1 MGEVMFRG
9 NVVMKGYLKNKAA
22 TEKALAGGWFHS
34 GDLGVKH
41 KDGYV
46 QLRDR
51 SKDIIISGGENIS
64 SIEVEDALFE
74 HPGVQLAAVVAR
86 PDDKWGETPCAFVE
100 MKPGHSAT
108 AEELIEW
115 CRARLAR
122 YKCPRHIVFAEIPKT
137 STGKVQ
143 KFALRERAKADRG
156 GGQLSVMRSDA
167 WPQHCRA
174 ALVRAVSA
182 AAAQFPGPGEE
193 APKRVHDVRK
203 TLKEA
208 RAIARLFLDCVGEP
222 ARVTITTLAATRRQI
237 GRARDLDVMAIRV
250 QRLEPPPE
258 VSEPLMAA
266 IAREREA
273 AQRARRGLS
282 ATAPRPRLNAI
293 VRRVEGWDLSAVG
306 TEEIVAAVARTY
318 RQARKR
324 GRLAFDG
331 DDPVALHAFRARVV
345 DLRYQLALLSCAW
358 PEALNAQ
365 AEALNDLREALG
377 DFNDLHVLGT
387 FAAEHGELPPQA
399 LEELGVRMEAK
410 QKKLKRR
417 ANVEFERL
425 FAETPNAFATRIAA
439 YLNHPVREPEVAE
452 DEPKAVSA
460 A

>member
-1 MGEVMFRG
+1 M
-9 NVVMKGYLKNKAA
+9 
-22 TEKALAGGWFHS
+22 
-34 GDLGVKH
+34 
-41 KDGYV
+41 
-46 QLRDR
+46 Q
-51 SKDIIISGGENIS
+51 
-64 SIEVEDALFE
+64 
-74 HPGVQLAAVVAR
+74 
-86 PDDKWGETPCAFVE
+86 
-100 MKPGHSAT
+100 
-108 AEELIEW
+108 
-115 CRARLAR
+115 
-122 YKCPRHIVFAEIPKT
+122 
-137 STGKVQ
+137 
-143 KFALRERAKADRG
+143 
-156 GGQLSVMRSDA
+156 SDA
-167 WPQHCRA
+167 WPQYCRA
-174 ALVRAVSA
+174 ALVRSVAR

-208 RAIARLFLDCVGEP
+208 RAIARLFLHCVGEP

-237 GRARDLDVMAIRV
+237 GRARDLDVMASRV

-293 VRRVEGWDLSAVG
+293 VRRVAGWDLSAVG
-306 TEEIVAAVARTY
+306 TGEIVAAVARTY

-365 AEALNDLREALG
+365 AEALNELREALG

-399 LEELGVRMEAK
+399 LEDLGARIESK
-410 QKKLKRR
+410 QKRLRRR

-425 FAETPNAFATRIAA
+425 FAEKPNAFATRIAA
-439 YLNHPVREPEVAE
+439 YLGHPVIEPEVTQG
-452 DEPKAVSA
+452 EPAAAKVVPAV
-460 A
+460 

>member
-1 MGEVMFRG
+1 
-9 NVVMKGYLKNKAA
+9 
-22 TEKALAGGWFHS
+22 
-34 GDLGVKH
+34 
-41 KDGYV
+41 
-46 QLRDR
+46 
-51 SKDIIISGGENIS
+51 
-64 SIEVEDALFE
+64 
-74 HPGVQLAAVVAR
+74 
-86 PDDKWGETPCAFVE
+86 
-100 MKPGHSAT
+100 
-108 AEELIEW
+108 
-115 CRARLAR
+115 
-122 YKCPRHIVFAEIPKT
+122 
-137 STGKVQ
+137 
-143 KFALRERAKADRG
+143 
-156 GGQLSVMRSDA
+156 MRSDA

-174 ALVRAVSA
+174 ALVRSVSA
-182 AAAQFPGPGEE
+182 AAAKFPGPGEE

-250 QRLEPPPE
+250 QRLEPAPE

-306 TEEIVAAVARTY
+306 TGEIVAAVARTY

-324 GRLAFDG
+324 GRFAFDG

-345 DLRYQLALLSCAW
+345 DLRYQLSLMSCAW
-358 PEALNAQ
+358 PEALDAQ

-387 FAAEHGELPPQA
+387 FAAEYGELPPQA
-399 LEELGVRMEAK
+399 LQDLGSRVTAK
-410 QKKLKRR
+410 QTKLGRR

-425 FAETPNAFATRIAA
+425 FAEKPNAFATRIGA
-439 YLNHPVREPEVAE
+439 YLANPVKEPQAAQ
-452 DEPKAVSA
+452 DEPAPAKTAPA

>member
-1 MGEVMFRG
+1 
-9 NVVMKGYLKNKAA
+9 
-22 TEKALAGGWFHS
+22 
-34 GDLGVKH
+34 
-41 KDGYV
+41 
-46 QLRDR
+46 
-51 SKDIIISGGENIS
+51 
-64 SIEVEDALFE
+64 
-74 HPGVQLAAVVAR
+74 
-86 PDDKWGETPCAFVE
+86 
-100 MKPGHSAT
+100 
-108 AEELIEW
+108 
-115 CRARLAR
+115 
-122 YKCPRHIVFAEIPKT
+122 
-137 STGKVQ
+137 
-143 KFALRERAKADRG
+143 
-156 GGQLSVMRSDA
+156 MRSDA

-174 ALVRAVSA
+174 ALVRAVSV

-222 ARVTITTLAATRRQI
+222 ARVTITALAATRRQI
-237 GRARDLDVMAIRV
+237 GRTRDLDVMAIRV

-377 DFNDLHVLGT
+377 DFNDLHVLET

-399 LEELGVRMEAK
+399 LEDFGARIAAK
-410 QKKLKRR
+410 QNKLSRR

-439 YLNHPVREPEVAE
+439 YLAHPVREPEVPQ
-452 DEPKAVSA
+452 DEPAAAKAASA

>member
-1 MGEVMFRG
+1 M
-9 NVVMKGYLKNKAA
+9 
-22 TEKALAGGWFHS
+22 
-34 GDLGVKH
+34 
-41 KDGYV
+41 
-46 QLRDR
+46 
-51 SKDIIISGGENIS
+51 
-64 SIEVEDALFE
+64 
-74 HPGVQLAAVVAR
+74 
-86 PDDKWGETPCAFVE
+86 
-100 MKPGHSAT
+100 
-108 AEELIEW
+108 
-115 CRARLAR
+115 
-122 YKCPRHIVFAEIPKT
+122 
-137 STGKVQ
+137 
-143 KFALRERAKADRG
+143 
-156 GGQLSVMRSDA
+156 MRSDA

-174 ALVRAVSA
+174 ALVRAVGA
-182 AAAQFPGPGEE
+182 AAAQFPDPGEE

-273 AQRARRGLS
+273 AMSARRGGLS

-293 VRRVEGWDLSAVG
+293 VRRLEGWDLSAVG
-306 TEEIVAAVARTY
+306 TPEIAAALERTY

-324 GRLAFDG
+324 GRLAFG
-331 DDPVALHAFRARVV
+331 SDDPVALHAFRARVV
-345 DLRYQLALLSCAW
+345 DLHYQLSLLSRAW
-358 PEALNAQ
+358 PDALNAQ

-399 LEELGVRMEAK
+399 LEELSVRMEAK

-425 FAETPNAFATRIAA
+425 FAETPNAFSTRIAA
-439 YLNHPVREPEVAE
+439 YLNHPMIEPEVAE
-452 DEPKAVSA
+452 DEPKAVSSG
-460 A
+460 

>member
-1 MGEVMFRG
+1 
-9 NVVMKGYLKNKAA
+9 
-22 TEKALAGGWFHS
+22 
-34 GDLGVKH
+34 
-41 KDGYV
+41 
-46 QLRDR
+46 
-51 SKDIIISGGENIS
+51 
-64 SIEVEDALFE
+64 
-74 HPGVQLAAVVAR
+74 
-86 PDDKWGETPCAFVE
+86 
-100 MKPGHSAT
+100 
-108 AEELIEW
+108 
-115 CRARLAR
+115 
-122 YKCPRHIVFAEIPKT
+122 
-137 STGKVQ
+137 
-143 KFALRERAKADRG
+143 
-156 GGQLSVMRSDA
+156 MRSDA

-208 RAIARLFLDCVGEP
+208 RAIARLFLLCVGEP

-237 GRARDLDVMAIRV
+237 GRARDLDVMATRV

-293 VRRVEGWDLSAVG
+293 VRRVEGWDLSALG
-306 TEEIVAAVARTY
+306 TEEIGAAVARTY

-324 GRLAFDG
+324 GRLAFDC

-345 DLRYQLALLSCAW
+345 DLRYQLSLVSCAW

-399 LEELGVRMEAK
+399 LEDLGARVASK
-410 QKKLKRR
+410 QKKLRRR

-425 FAETPNAFATRIAA
+425 FAETPNAFATRVAA
-439 YLNHPVREPEVAE
+439 YLGHPVREPEVQQ
-452 DEPKAVSA
+452 DEPAAAKAASA

>member
-1 MGEVMFRG
+1 
-9 NVVMKGYLKNKAA
+9 
-22 TEKALAGGWFHS
+22 
-34 GDLGVKH
+34 
-41 KDGYV
+41 
-46 QLRDR
+46 
-51 SKDIIISGGENIS
+51 
-64 SIEVEDALFE
+64 
-74 HPGVQLAAVVAR
+74 
-86 PDDKWGETPCAFVE
+86 
-100 MKPGHSAT
+100 
-108 AEELIEW
+108 
-115 CRARLAR
+115 
-122 YKCPRHIVFAEIPKT
+122 
-137 STGKVQ
+137 
-143 KFALRERAKADRG
+143 
-156 GGQLSVMRSDA
+156 VMRSDA
-167 WPQHCRA
+167 WPQHCRV
-174 ALVRAVSA
+174 ALVRTVSA
-182 AAAQFPGPGEE
+182 AAAQFPDPGDE

-203 TLKEA
+203 MLKEA

-258 VSEPLMAA
+258 ISRPLMAA

-293 VRRVEGWDLSAVG
+293 VRRVEGWELSAVG
-306 TEEIVAAVARTY
+306 TAEMVAAVARTY

-331 DDPVALHAFRARVV
+331 DDPVVLHAFRARVV

-377 DFNDLHVLGT
+377 DFNDLHVLGA

-399 LEELGVRMEAK
+399 LEEFGVRMEAK

-425 FAETPNAFATRIAA
+425 FAESPNAFATRIAA
-439 YLNHPVREPEVAE
+439 YLNHPVREPEIAE

>member
-1 MGEVMFRG
+1 
-9 NVVMKGYLKNKAA
+9 
-22 TEKALAGGWFHS
+22 
-34 GDLGVKH
+34 
-41 KDGYV
+41 
-46 QLRDR
+46 
-51 SKDIIISGGENIS
+51 
-64 SIEVEDALFE
+64 
-74 HPGVQLAAVVAR
+74 
-86 PDDKWGETPCAFVE
+86 
-100 MKPGHSAT
+100 
-108 AEELIEW
+108 
-115 CRARLAR
+115 
-122 YKCPRHIVFAEIPKT
+122 
-137 STGKVQ
+137 
-143 KFALRERAKADRG
+143 
-156 GGQLSVMRSDA
+156 VMRSDA

-174 ALVRAVSA
+174 ALVRAVSV

-222 ARVTITTLAATRRQI
+222 ARVTISALAATRRQI
-237 GRARDLDVMAIRV
+237 GRTRDLDVMAIRV

-293 VRRVEGWDLSAVG
+293 VRRVEGWDLSALG
-306 TEEIVAAVARTY
+306 TEEVGAAVARTY

-324 GRLAFDG
+324 GRLAFDS

-345 DLRYQLALLSCAW
+345 DLRYQLSLVSYAW

-377 DFNDLHVLGT
+377 DFNDLHVLGM
-387 FAAEHGELPPQA
+387 FAADHGELPPQA
-399 LEELGVRMEAK
+399 LEDLGARMALK
-410 QKKLKRR
+410 QKKLRRR

-425 FAETPNAFATRIAA
+425 FAEAPNAFATRIAV
-439 YLNHPVREPEVAE
+439 YLAHPVREPEVAE
-452 DEPKAVSA
+452 DESA
-460 A
+460 AANAASAA

>member
-1 MGEVMFRG
+1 M
-9 NVVMKGYLKNKAA
+9 
-22 TEKALAGGWFHS
+22 
-34 GDLGVKH
+34 
-41 KDGYV
+41 
-46 QLRDR
+46 Q
-51 SKDIIISGGENIS
+51 
-64 SIEVEDALFE
+64 
-74 HPGVQLAAVVAR
+74 
-86 PDDKWGETPCAFVE
+86 
-100 MKPGHSAT
+100 
-108 AEELIEW
+108 
-115 CRARLAR
+115 
-122 YKCPRHIVFAEIPKT
+122 
-137 STGKVQ
+137 
-143 KFALRERAKADRG
+143 
-156 GGQLSVMRSDA
+156 SDA
-167 WPQHCRA
+167 WPQYCRA
-174 ALVRAVSA
+174 ALVRSVASA
-182 AAAQFPGPGEE
+182 ASQFPGPGEE

-208 RAIARLFLDCVGEP
+208 RAIARLFLRCVGEP

-293 VRRVEGWDLSAVG
+293 VRRVAGWDLSAVG
-306 TEEIVAAVARTY
+306 TGEIVAAVARTY

-365 AEALNDLREALG
+365 AEALNELREALG

-399 LEELGVRMEAK
+399 LEDLGARIESK
-410 QKKLKRR
+410 QKRLRRR

-439 YLNHPVREPEVAE
+439 YLCHPVIEPEVTQG
-452 DEPKAVSA
+452 EPAAAKAVPA
-460 A
+460 V